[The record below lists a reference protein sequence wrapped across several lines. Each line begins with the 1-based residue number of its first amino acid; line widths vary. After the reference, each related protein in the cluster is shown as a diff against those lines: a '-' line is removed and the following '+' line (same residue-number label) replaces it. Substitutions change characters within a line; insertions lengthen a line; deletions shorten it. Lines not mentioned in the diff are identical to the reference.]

1 MSKIYTYF
9 LLLLLFISP
18 GRMVFSQCPPEPL
31 LVEFDAYEIKQG
43 VQDCGFTNESVIS
56 RLKVILG
63 EWLNIP
69 SSDVSVLVVND
80 PPSCGS
86 AGKFYTYC
94 NSVSGRSN
102 TFTYSG
108 GGQSGTC
115 PVTIKVLDKYHPNCG
130 KNNSYNPNF
139 PSTLVID
146 RCSPTKEQLDE
157 FFIGEAQQII
167 AGSKSWGEANWND
180 LMYHCGKTNNGNNC
194 DGSGLKEAYIDWE
207 NTDISNFRLDG
218 KGEDWLQV
226 QYVLLDKAGNRGLR
240 YNNDVAMPCRTKIK
254 VKRTNFDVDFVCPD
268 QSVLSDTEVIL
279 DLPKEPE
286 GEYITWNTGWKS
298 LKDSNNKDLNNSS
311 YAWTP
316 AGDGISVT
324 SFPKEG
330 VYKLTLEAKV
340 CNWNNQK
347 RKKECPVNVVKKV
360 DSCDP
365 K

>member
-1 MSKIYTYF
+1 MTKIYTYLF
-9 LLLLLFISP
+9 LLFFAFI
-18 GRMVFSQCPPEPL
+18 GRGAFAQCPTETL
-31 LVEFDAYEIKQG
+31 TVEFDAYEIKQG
-43 VQDCGFTNESVIS
+43 VQECGFTNERVIS
-56 RLKVILG
+56 RLQVILG

-167 AGSKSWGEANWND
+167 AGSKSFGEANWND
-180 LMYHCGKTNNGNNC
+180 LMYHCGKTNNNNNC
-194 DGSGLKEAYIDWE
+194 VGSGVKEAYIDWE

-218 KGEDWLQV
+218 KSEDWLQV
-226 QYVLLDKAGNRGLR
+226 QYVLLDNAGNKGLR
-240 YNNDVAMPCRTKIK
+240 YNGDVLMPCRTKIK
-254 VKRTNFDVDFVCPD
+254 IKRTNFDVDFTCPD
-268 QSVLSDTEVIL
+268 YSVLSNTEVVL
-279 DLPKEPE
+279 DLPKVPE
-286 GEYITWNTGWKS
+286 GEYFVWNTGSKN
-298 LKDSNNKDLNNSS
+298 LKDPKGKDVNSDL

-316 AGDGISVT
+316 AADGISVT
-324 SFPKEG
+324 DFPKEG
-330 VYKLTLEAKV
+330 VYSLTIKGKV
-340 CNWNNQK
+340 CNNTEK
-347 RKKECPVNVVKKV
+347 SVTCPVNVVKKV
-360 DSCDP
+360 DACDP